1 MDNLKQ
7 AMLDTR
13 NGYVAKYDEN
23 LRPDVERAFN
33 VEMSWLNSLILSD
46 TKLRA
51 TANSNP
57 VSFCKVLANVV
68 SAGLTLSPAMK
79 FCYVIV
85 RKENGKPAATLD
97 ISYMGLIKMITD
109 NGVVSKVEANV
120 VYEGDV
126 FECEYG
132 LDPKFRHVPALS
144 NRGAMVA
151 AYCIAHIRG
160 AEPQI
165 ELLTADD
172 MADIKAASQGGD
184 VWFKWPGEMWR
195 KSAVKR
201 AFKYMPKNTM
211 SDEMIAGL
219 AIEYRNDNTMLGAG
233 DVSEEVLEEIFEASD
248 APAVLAESEQKESAP
263 AKSTDKPKRGRKA
276 KTEAK
281 NEVKEAAKPE
291 PVVESTQNEEF
302 VVTTVEPNDVVEVT
316 KESKSAPT
324 REPINGS
331 HVQPEAKLVEPTQPI
346 DSTPGQIVQGGLMG
360 IMQPI
365 K

>member
-109 NGVVSKVEANV
+109 NGAVSKVEANV
-120 VYEGDV
+120 VYEADV

-132 LDPKFRHVPALS
+132 LEPKFRHVPALT

-151 AYCIAHIRG
+151 SYCIAHIRG

-172 MADIKAASQGGD
+172 IADIKAVSQGGD

-219 AIEYRNDNTMLGAG
+219 AIEYRNESTMVGAG
-233 DVSEEVLEEIFEASD
+233 DVSEEVLEEIFEQTD
-248 APAVLAESEQKESAP
+248 TPAVLVEEPKEEP
-263 AKSTDKPKRGRKA
+263 KAKSTAKPKSGRKA
-276 KTEAK
+276 KGEAKKATQEAETVTPAVESTK
-281 NEVKEAAKPE
+281 NEV
-291 PVVESTQNEEF
+291 VE
-302 VVTTVEPNDVVEVT
+302 VVEV
-316 KESKSAPT
+316 SKSAPT
-324 REPINGS
+324 QEPINGS
-331 HVQPEAKLVEPTQPI
+331 HVQPEAKLEEVSPPI
-346 DSTPGQIVQGGLMG
+346 ESAPGKLVQGGLMS
-360 IMQPI
+360 IMQPLN
-365 K
+365 

>member
-1 MDNLKQ
+1 MENLKQ
-7 AMLDTR
+7 AMLETR

-23 LRPDVERAFN
+23 LRPDIERAFN

-51 TANSNP
+51 TANTNP

-109 NGVVSKVEANV
+109 NGAVSKVEANV
-120 VYEGDV
+120 VHENDI

-132 LDPKFRHVPALS
+132 LDPKFRHVPVLS

-172 MADIKAASQGGD
+172 IADIKASSQGGD

-219 AIEYRNDNTMLGAG
+219 AIEYRNESTMIGAG
-233 DVSEEVLEEIFEASD
+233 DVNEEVLEEIFATGD
-248 APAVLAESEQKESAP
+248 TPAVLVEEPKETP
-263 AKSTDKPKRGRKA
+263 KAKSTDKPKRRGKAKDKA
-276 KTEAK
+276 KTEV
-281 NEVKEAAKPE
+281 EEAEATQPA
-291 PVVESTQNEEF
+291 VESTQTE
-302 VVTTVEPNDVVEVT
+302 VVEVVEVS
-316 KESKSAPT
+316 ESAQT

-331 HVQPEAKLVEPTQPI
+331 HVQPEATLEVVKTQPI
-346 DSTPGQIVQGGLMG
+346 ESAPGKITQGGLMS
-360 IMQPI
+360 IMQPLN
-365 K
+365 